1 MKIDFNFILKG
12 LDGKEIEDN
21 NSHVNAGMLLGNLI
35 ASTSKNTDILKW
47 MGWAQAL
54 YNCKQIDISENEKN
68 EIKEFIKES
77 QQLTILA
84 KMQMLEHLDKAKME
98 ADKAA

>member
-12 LDGKEIEDN
+12 LDGKEIAGQ
-21 NSHVNAGMLLGNLI
+21 NSQVNAGMLLGNLI
-35 ASTSKNTDILKW
+35 ASTNKSADILKW

-54 YNCKQIDISENEKN
+54 YNSKQIDISENERN
-68 EIKEFIKES
+68 EIKAFIEES

-84 KMQMLEHLDKAKME
+84 KMQLMEHLDKGKMKAE
-98 ADKAA
+98 KAA